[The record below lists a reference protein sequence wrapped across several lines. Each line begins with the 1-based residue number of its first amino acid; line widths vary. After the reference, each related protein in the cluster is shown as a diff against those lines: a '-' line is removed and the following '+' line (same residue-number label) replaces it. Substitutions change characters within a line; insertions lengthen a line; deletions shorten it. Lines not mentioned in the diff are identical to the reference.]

1 MKVYGGSICGHKKQG
16 TQFVQTGQAK
26 GSYPL
31 YVCTLPSGSSS
42 THHKHYD
49 KVHNVHF

>member
-1 MKVYGGSICGHKKQG
+1 MKVFGGSICGHKHQG

-31 YVCTLPSGSSS
+31 YVCTLPSNGT
-42 THHKHYD
+42 THVKHYD